1 MLKDIVLKAYGFVKR
16 EKQALRCKLFCAV
29 WLSIFAGGV
38 CALLFWGIPAVG
50 ICVALILSVSV
61 KSYFTKAYKGNVSEL
76 HTVIFLSTDSV
87 KHRLPAM
94 LWSKIKTWIWILI
107 PFVGI
112 VFATIKFYE
121 YRFVPYILTEN
132 EKISP
137 EEALHQSSEKTKGF
151 KKALFYIDMLFIASF
166 IVPCGLFF
174 ALSRVP
180 ALGFIFGLAM
190 FIYMLFYIAFV
201 FVARELVN
209 AIFYVELRE
218 NSIKPYAKAVY
229 CPFCMSKMDSNCMFC
244 SNCGEKLK

>member
-1 MLKDIVLKAYGFVKR
+1 MLKDIILKTYGFVKR
-16 EKQALRCKLFCAV
+16 EKQDLRGKLFCAT
-29 WLSIFAGGV
+29 WLSIFAGLA
-38 CALLFWGIPAVG
+38 CAMLFWGIPAVG
-50 ICVALILSVSV
+50 ICVALILSVRV
-61 KSYFTKAYKGNVSEL
+61 KSYFTKAYKGNISEP
-76 HTVIFLSTDSV
+76 HTVIFLETNSIKRQLS
-87 KHRLPAM
+87 AM

-112 VFATIKFYE
+112 VFAAIKFYE

-137 EEALHQSSEKTKGF
+137 EEALRKSSEETKGF
-151 KKALFYIDMLFIASF
+151 KKALFYIDMLFVVSF

-180 ALGFIFGLAM
+180 AIGFIFGLAM
-190 FIYMLFYIAFV
+190 LIYMLFYIAFV

-209 AIFYVELRE
+209 SVFYVELRE
-218 NSIKPYAKAVY
+218 NNIKPYAKAVY